1 MTAPVINLSKG
12 QKIDLTKTNPALCNI
27 KVGLGW
33 DERTTE
39 GVKFD
44 LDAVAFLVNSE
55 GKCSK
60 SNDIVFYNNPKSLC
74 EGVVHGGDNLTGAGD
89 GDDEFM
95 VVDLNAIPENV
106 QKIVLATTIHE
117 ANANGVSFGQ
127 VRNAFVR
134 LVDMGS
140 DLESADDD
148 TELARFDLSEDY
160 SIEDAMIMGE
170 LYRHNGEWKFNAV
183 GQGFCG
189 GLPRLCDEFGLATQ

>member
-1 MTAPVINLSKG
+1 MSVPVINLSKG
-12 QKIDLTKTNPALCNI
+12 QKIDLTKSNPALRNI

-44 LDAVAFLVNSE
+44 LDAVAFLVNDQGTCTKAE
-55 GKCSK
+55 
-60 SNDIVFYNNPKSLC
+60 DIVFYNNPASLC
-74 EGVVHGGDNLTGAGD
+74 EGVLHGGDNLSGAGE

-95 VVDLNAIPENV
+95 VVDLNAIPASV
-106 QKIVLATTIHE
+106 QKVVLATTIHE
-117 ANANGVSFGQ
+117 ANANGVTFGQ

-134 LVDMGS
+134 LVDMGAA
-140 DLESADDD
+140 LETVNDD

-183 GQGFCG
+183 GQGYCG
-189 GLPRLCDEFGLATQ
+189 GLPRLCDEFGLAT